1 MKCIKWIPGSE
12 NLFLAAYDSGNM
24 YVYNKENPAS
34 PDPPTFSI
42 LKQGPGFQIFGN
54 KTKTQGNPVCK
65 WTIGK
70 GSINEF
76 AFSPDCKH
84 LAVVSQDGYLR
95 IFDFDGQSLNG
106 IMRSYFGGLLCVC
119 WSPDG
124 KYIVTGGEDDLITV
138 FSFLEN
144 RVIAR
149 GVGHQSWVG
158 MVRFDP
164 YLTSVSGGGTMDDSD
179 DEGTEQDIRQSTYS
193 ERHSTIDMDRP
204 NASYR
209 LGSVGQD
216 TMLLLWDLTEDV
228 LKPIKARARSLRT
241 QSSHLGNN
249 VSNGPSKEVN
259 HIRNYI
265 TTHNLSSS
273 VEQLLDLDDKSFGS
287 VICPVFDDV
296 PQLEPL
302 IAKKISMER
311 LCGLEFREDCLIVAC
326 QEGYI
331 STWARP
337 GKVVCLNVKIY
348 SYTIPQPRWCCH
360 YIQNNSF

>member
-24 YVYNKENPAS
+24 YVYNKENPPT
-34 PDPPTFSI
+34 PDPPTFVL
-42 LKQGPGFQIFGN
+42 LKQGPGFQVYGN
-54 KTKTQGNPVCK
+54 KTKTLGNPVCK
-65 WTIGK
+65 WVVGK

-84 LAVVSQDGYLR
+84 LAVASQDGYLR
-95 IFDFDGQSLNG
+95 IFDFDGQSLNP

-124 KYIVTGGEDDLITV
+124 KYIVSGGEDDLITV
-138 FSFLEN
+138 FSFYEN

-179 DEGTEQDIRQSTYS
+179 EEVPEA
-193 ERHSTIDMDRP
+193 ERRSSACGNRNSSVEMESP
-204 NASYR
+204 GASYR
-209 LGSVGQD
+209 FGSVGQD

-228 LKPIKARARSLRT
+228 LRTIRPRARSLRT
-241 QSSHLGNN
+241 QTLSNSHLSPSI
-249 VSNGPSKEVN
+249 SNGPTKDGN

-273 VEQLLDLDDKSFGS
+273 VEKLLDLDDKSFGT

-296 PQLEPL
+296 PHLEPL

-311 LCGLEFREDCLIVAC
+311 LCGLEFREDCVIVAC

-337 GKVVCLNVKIY
+337 GKAV
-348 SYTIPQPRWCCH
+348 S
-360 YIQNNSF
+360 S

>member
-12 NLFLAAYDSGNM
+12 NLFLAAYESGNM
-24 YVYNKENPAS
+24 YVYNKENPS
-34 PDPPTFSI
+34 GTDPPTFLL
-42 LKQGPGFQIFGN
+42 LKQGPGFQIYGN
-54 KTKTQGNPVCK
+54 KTKTLGNPVCK
-65 WTIGK
+65 WVVGK

-138 FSFLEN
+138 FSFHEN
-144 RVIAR
+144 QVIAR

-179 DEGTEQDIRQSTYS
+179 DEAAEAQCHNSACSSRNSGVEV
-193 ERHSTIDMDRP
+193 DRP
-204 NASYR
+204 GASYR
-209 LGSVGQD
+209 FGSVGQD

-228 LKPIKARARSLRT
+228 LRPIKPRARSMRT
-241 QSSHLGNN
+241 HNLSISYIGNN
-249 VSNGPSKEVN
+249 SSVSNGPSKDGN
-259 HIRNYI
+259 HIRNFI
-265 TTHNLSSS
+265 TTHNLSAS

-287 VICPVFDDV
+287 VICPVFDAV

-311 LCGLEFREDCLIVAC
+311 LCGLEFKEDCIIVAC

-337 GKVVCLNVKIY
+337 GKAV
-348 SYTIPQPRWCCH
+348 S
-360 YIQNNSF
+360 S

>member
-24 YVYNKENPAS
+24 YVYNKEYPSTPNA
-34 PDPPTFSI
+34 PTFVL
-42 LKQGPGFQIFGN
+42 LKQGPGFQIYDN
-54 KTKTQGNPVCK
+54 TTKPIGNPLCK
-65 WTIGK
+65 WVIGK

-84 LAVVSQDGYLR
+84 LAVASQDGYLR
-95 IFDFDGQSLNG
+95 IFDFHGQSLNG

-124 KYIVTGGEDDLITV
+124 KYIVAGGEDDLITV
-138 FSFLEN
+138 FSFYEN
-144 RVIAR
+144 QVIAR

-179 DEGTEQDIRQSTYS
+179 DEETGAELHNNSACSNRNSS
-193 ERHSTIDMDRP
+193 AEMERP
-204 NASYR
+204 GASYR
-209 LGSVGQD
+209 FGSVGQD
-216 TMLLLWDLTEDV
+216 TMLVLWDLTEDV
-228 LKPIKARARSLRT
+228 LRPIKPRALSIRT
-241 QSSHLGNN
+241 QAVSNSHSPTSI
-249 VSNGPSKEVN
+249 SNGPTKDGN

-273 VEQLLDLDDKSFGS
+273 VEQLLELGDKTFGS
-287 VICPVFDDV
+287 VICPVFDDI
-296 PQLEPL
+296 PHLEPL

-311 LCGLEFREDCLIVAC
+311 LCGLEFREDCITVAC

-337 GKVVCLNVKIY
+337 GKAV
-348 SYTIPQPRWCCH
+348 S
-360 YIQNNSF
+360 S